1 MHAFTDLQ
9 KKCEDFLAVSPS
21 NLYISGASGA
31 ASFIRLQS
39 PPVISHLIQATVR
52 KQAHALEVR
61 AREQTDARAVLI
73 WIDPFGLGYAS
84 LAVDNVDGAL
94 CAVTFGPVVTERLRT
109 EELRYIGYQRKL
121 DSYACKLLENYL
133 SVVPSMD
140 GEALKR
146 VASMMAAYFLGDG
159 APYTITLEN
168 HQVEPAAEDPSLGNA
183 FEQRSF
189 VAENYA
195 IEAKLFSAVEHG
207 DLEFIRDN
215 MAKYMREFF
224 LPARFPSDPLRETKN
239 LCITANSLL
248 ARAAIKGGVDASTV
262 HNMSDTYAV
271 RIEQQTKQESVG
283 VLLWELMQGYTQA
296 VREYALRTCSQ
307 LVVSAVIFVH
317 RHISSPVSL
326 ADIAQELYVSR
337 EHLSRRFHAEMN
349 MTLSEYIHRA
359 KIRESLPLLLSQRYD
374 VGQIAFL
381 FGYSSPPHYTKMFQ
395 RFMNLSPKQWQK
407 QQAADA
413 RNGIQQGV

>member
-1 MHAFTDLQ
+1 
-9 KKCEDFLAVSPS
+9 
-21 NLYISGASGA
+21 
-31 ASFIRLQS
+31 
-39 PPVISHLIQATVR
+39 
-52 KQAHALEVR
+52 
-61 AREQTDARAVLI
+61 
-73 WIDPFGLGYAS
+73 
-84 LAVDNVDGAL
+84 
-94 CAVTFGPVVTERLRT
+94 
-109 EELRYIGYQRKL
+109 
-121 DSYACKLLENYL
+121 
-133 SVVPSMD
+133 
-140 GEALKR
+140 
-146 VASMMAAYFLGDG
+146 MMAAYFLGDG
-159 APYTITLEN
+159 APYTIALEN
-168 HQVEPAAEDPSLGNA
+168 HQAETAAEDPPLGNA

-215 MAKYMREFF
+215 MMKQIREFF
-224 LPARFPSDPLRETKN
+224 LPARFPSDPQRDAKN

-248 ARAAIKGGVDASTV
+248 ARAAIKGGLDASIV
-262 HNMSDTYAV
+262 HNMSETYAV
-271 RIEQQTKQESVG
+271 HIEQQTSLDSAG
-283 VLLWELMQGYTQA
+283 LLMRELFLGYTQA
-296 VREYALRTCSQ
+296 VREYALRSCSQ
-307 LVVSAVIFVH
+307 FVVSAVILVH

-359 KIRESLPLLLSQRYD
+359 KIRESLPLLLSQRYK

-413 RNGIQQGV
+413 KNGKPVDQ